1 MVSVPSECVPV
12 DDSSIC
18 RYADTVLNS
27 ISEGVFTVNLDW
39 KITSFNK
46 AAELI
51 TGFNR
56 WEAVGRSCREVFRS
70 ALCGKAC
77 PLSRTIKTGRPI
89 TGART
94 TITNAQGKSF
104 PVELSASVL
113 RDENGT
119 VVGGIETF
127 RDVETIDRL
136 RKELDRRYTFHDIIG
151 KSAAMQ
157 KLFELLPKVA
167 DSSSTVVV
175 EGETGTGKE
184 LVARAIHQLSPRR
197 EMPFVPINCGALPD
211 TLLESELFGHKA
223 GAFTDAR
230 KDKPGR
236 FQLADGGTIFLD
248 EISDISPAMQVRLL
262 RVLQEGEIEPLG
274 SVNAVPVDVRV
285 IVATNRPLE
294 TLVKQGRFRDDLYY
308 RIKVIHI
315 NLPPLRKRKE
325 DIPLL
330 VDGLIAKFNQIQRK
344 NVQGVTREA
353 MVRLMFH
360 YYPGN
365 VRELENIIEQAFVLR
380 PEGLIQESDLPP
392 ELQGDLCPG
401 AFAGTLEGIERAAIE
416 EALRRAQ
423 GHRRKAATE
432 LGIDPSTLYRKMRT
446 LGIQP
451 PETDGRKS

>member
-1 MVSVPSECVPV
+1 MT
-12 DDSSIC
+12 DSSIC
-18 RYADTVLNS
+18 RYADSVLNS
-27 ISEGVFTVNLDW
+27 ISEGVFTLDLNW
-39 KITSFNK
+39 KISSFNK

-51 TGFNR
+51 TGVNR
-56 WEAVGRSCREVFRS
+56 WEAVGRNCREVFRC
-70 ALCGKAC
+70 ALCGKGC
-77 PLSRTIKTGRPI
+77 PLARTIKSGRSSTG
-89 TGART
+89 TQT
-94 TITNAQGKSF
+94 TIINAEGH
-104 PVELSASVL
+104 PVSVEISTSVL
-113 RDENGT
+113 TDEEGT
-119 VVGGIETF
+119 VIGGIETF
-127 RDVETIDRL
+127 RDVQTMDLL
-136 RKELDRRYTFHDIIG
+136 RKELDRSYTFHDIIG
-151 KSAAMQ
+151 KSAPMR
-157 KLFELLPKVA
+157 KLFDLLPKVA

-197 EMPFVPINCGALPD
+197 EKPFIPINCGALPD

-274 SVNAVPVDVRV
+274 SVKAIPVDVRV

-315 NLPPLRKRKE
+315 PLPPLRKRKE

-330 VDGLIAKFNQIQRK
+330 VDGLIAKFNQIQQK
-344 NVQGVTREA
+344 NVQGVSREA
-353 MVRLMFH
+353 MARLMFH

-380 PEGLIQESDLPP
+380 PEGSIQEDDLPP
-392 ELQGDLCPG
+392 ELQSDPCAGT
-401 AFAGTLEGIERAAIE
+401 FSGTLEGIERAAIE

-423 GHRRKAATE
+423 GHRRKAASE
-432 LGIDPSTLYRKMRT
+432 LGIDPSTLYRKMRA
-446 LGIQP
+446 LGIPP
-451 PETDGRKS
+451 PETDGRNG

>member
-1 MVSVPSECVPV
+1 VA
-12 DDSSIC
+12 DTSIC
-18 RYADTVLNS
+18 RYADSVLNS
-27 ISEGVFTVNLDW
+27 ISEGVFTVDLDW

-46 AAELI
+46 AAEVI
-51 TGFNR
+51 TGVNR

-70 ALCGKAC
+70 ALCGKGC
-77 PLSRTIKTGRPI
+77 PLARTIRTGKAV
-89 TGART
+89 TGIRT
-94 TITNAQGKSF
+94 TITSAQDHPV
-104 PVELSASVL
+104 PVEISTSILHDDDGNVA
-113 RDENGT
+113 
-119 VVGGIETF
+119 GGIETF
-127 RDVETIDRL
+127 RDVETMDRL

-151 KSAAMQ
+151 KSAPMQ
-157 KLFELLPKVA
+157 RLFDLLPKIA

-197 EMPFVPINCGALPD
+197 EKPFVPINCGALPD

-248 EISDISPAMQVRLL
+248 EISDITPAMQVRLL

-274 SVNAVPVDVRV
+274 SVKAIPVDVRV

-315 NLPPLRKRKE
+315 TLPPLRKRKE

-330 VDGLIAKFNQIQRK
+330 VEGLIAKYNQIQRK
-344 NVQGVTREA
+344 SIQGITREA
-353 MVRLMFH
+353 MARLMFH

-365 VRELENIIEQAFVLR
+365 VRELENIVEQAFVLR
-380 PEGLIQESDLPP
+380 PDGMIQESDLPQ
-392 ELQGDLCPG
+392 ELQGEPG
-401 AFAGTLEGIERAAIE
+401 SGTFSGTLEGIERAAIE
-416 EALRRAQ
+416 EALRRAR
-423 GHRRKAATE
+423 GHRRNAAAE
-432 LGIDPSTLYRKMRT
+432 LGIDPSTLYRKMRA
-446 LGIQP
+446 LGIP
-451 PETDGRKS
+451 PPGTDGRKS